1 MDEVLARLHLIE
13 ARLAELISLQEQ
25 ATAEKVAWIDSK
37 AFCAAVG
44 IKDKVSLHY
53 YMSKGIIHGDAIR
66 NIGTAK
72 RPRYRF
78 HRLRAVDQFLNRSK
92 TLVTADRHE

>member
-13 ARLAELISLQEQ
+13 EKLAELISLQEQ
-25 ATAEKVAWIDSK
+25 AATEKSTWIDSK

-53 YMSKGIIHGDAIR
+53 YMSKGVIHGPAIR
-66 NIGTAK
+66 NIGTVK

-78 HRLRAVDQFLNRSK
+78 HRIKAVDQFLNRS
-92 TLVTADRHE
+92 VSA